1 MALSR
6 VAAKLIN
13 MTVKEKV
20 LQAIQRLPDDID
32 FRDVT
37 EEVAFLAAVLEAEE
51 DIQAGRFIS
60 NEQMK
65 SRIAEWSAK

>member
-1 MALSR
+1 
-6 VAAKLIN
+6 